1 VADNKVRAEYPT
13 GHTLTFTVYQPD
25 DSLRG
30 SAGQSMSEAG
40 HLGHYVGTP
49 SPALVAL
56 DWVVV
61 LADGVPVYQGQY
73 QPEVQAP
80 DVSSVLA
87 TVNTNVGTLITNGGK
102 VNNVSAQQEV
112 SIEQTKARVYL

>member
-1 VADNKVRAEYPT
+1 
-13 GHTLTFTVYQPD
+13 
-25 DSLRG
+25 
-30 SAGQSMSEAG
+30 MSEAG
-40 HLGHYVGTP
+40 HLGHYVGIP

-61 LADGVPVYQGQY
+61 LADGVPVYQGQF

>member
-30 SAGQSMSEAG
+30 SAGQAMSEAG

-61 LADGVPVYQGQY
+61 FADGVATYQGQY
-73 QPEVQAP
+73 QPEVTDPETIADIAYVQAGI
-80 DVSSVLA
+80 DS
-87 TVNTNVGTLITNGGK
+87 LISNAGK
-102 VNNVSAQQEV
+102 VLNITEQKDTD
-112 SIEQTKARVYL
+112 IENTKARIYI